1 MYTPCPPRCRV
12 CAAQARAIRRL
23 ASVLF
28 PLPAVLVASRLA
40 RHGYKVVPITDE
52 DGAA

>member
-28 PLPAVLVASRLA
+28 PLTAALVVVGLA
-40 RHGYKVVPITDE
+40 L
-52 DGAA
+52 

>member
-23 ASVLF
+23 ATVLF
-28 PLPAVLVASRLA
+28 PLTAVLVAAGLT
-40 RHGYKVVPITDE
+40 H
-52 DGAA
+52 